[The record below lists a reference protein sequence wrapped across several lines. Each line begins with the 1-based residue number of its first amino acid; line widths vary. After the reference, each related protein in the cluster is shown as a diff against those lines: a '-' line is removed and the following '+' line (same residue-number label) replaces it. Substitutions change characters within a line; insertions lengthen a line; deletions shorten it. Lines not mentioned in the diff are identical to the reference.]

1 MCTTQR
7 VQSPGTSGYH
17 KVCTLLGFFFFF
29 QDPSACS
36 KKRRCPHVGL
46 TGRQE
51 IALMCWAFVVA
62 VLFDLL
68 TLTQVSNLEKTSTE
82 LRKCLLQIGLWA
94 SSQGH
99 FPHE

>member
-1 MCTTQR
+1 
-7 VQSPGTSGYH
+7 
-17 KVCTLLGFFFFF
+17 
-29 QDPSACS
+29 
-36 KKRRCPHVGL
+36 
-46 TGRQE
+46 
-51 IALMCWAFVVA
+51 MCWAFVVA

-82 LRKCLLQIGLWA
+82 LRKCLLKIGLWA